1 MNITLNK
8 TDNVNGV
15 IAIEIEKQD
24 YAEKVENELKRFR
37 QKASIPGFRP
47 GKVPAEIIRKMYGK
61 SILADELNKLVSDE
75 LFKYIRENNLEI
87 LGEPLPNE
95 TDQKTIDFDKDE
107 TFEFKF
113 DIGFAPEFDLPLSA
127 EDELT
132 YYTVKLEDD
141 LLKQQLE
148 AYKTNYGTYQ
158 SVDEPALETDL
169 LKGTLTEFE
178 DGAPKENG
186 LIIENAILMPSYV
199 KDEEIK
205 KSLTGVKVGDK
216 IVFNPKKAYDNN
228 EAEVASLLQTT
239 KDNIKDVNSDF
250 EFEVKEI
257 TRYQEAEMNQ
267 ELFDKVLG
275 PGVVN
280 SEEEFAEKVA
290 ESLNNQFKPDSD
302 NLFMRE
308 VRKLFLEKLKDVQ
321 LPDAFLKRWLWA
333 SNEKKTQES
342 VEEEYPQM
350 MEDLKFLLAKNKIVK
365 RLNIEIKSEDVQAK
379 AEEVAKAQFAQYG
392 MSNLPAETLKS
403 YVNSM
408 LSNENTVRNIIQNIE
423 DEKVIDWVKQTV
435 KVIDKEISTK
445 ELNELFTAEEEHN
458 HSEEEHHH
466 DHSSET
472 ETETEKEA

>member
-1 MNITLNK
+1 MS
-8 TDNVNGV
+8 TD
-15 IAIEIEKQD
+15 
-24 YAEKVENELKRFR
+24 
-37 QKASIPGFRP
+37 
-47 GKVPAEIIRKMYGK
+47 
-61 SILADELNKLVSDE
+61 
-75 LFKYIRENNLEI
+75 
-87 LGEPLPNE
+87 
-95 TDQKTIDFDKDE
+95 
-107 TFEFKF
+107 
-113 DIGFAPEFDLPLSA
+113 
-127 EDELT
+127 DELT
-132 YYTVKLEDD
+132 YYTVKLEED

-169 LKGTLTEFE
+169 LKGTLTELE
-178 DGAPKENG
+178 NGVPKENG

-257 TRYQEAEMNQ
+257 TRYKEAEMNQ

-275 PGVVN
+275 PGVVS
-280 SEEEFAEKVA
+280 SEEEFAAKVA

-308 VRKLFLEKLKDVQ
+308 MRKLFLEKLKDVQ
-321 LPDAFLKRWLWA
+321 FPDAFLKRWLLA
-333 SNEKKTQES
+333 SDEKKTPES
-342 VEEEYPQM
+342 IEEEYPSM
-350 MEDLKFLLAKNKIVK
+350 VEDLKFLLAKDRIVK
-365 RLNIEIKSEDVQAK
+365 QLNIEIKSEDVQTK

-403 YVNSM
+403 YVNNM
-408 LSNENTVRNIIQNIE
+408 LSDENRVRNIIQNIE

-445 ELNELFTAEEEHN
+445 ELNELFAQQEHN

>member
-1 MNITLNK
+1 M
-8 TDNVNGV
+8 
-15 IAIEIEKQD
+15 
-24 YAEKVENELKRFR
+24 
-37 QKASIPGFRP
+37 
-47 GKVPAEIIRKMYGK
+47 
-61 SILADELNKLVSDE
+61 
-75 LFKYIRENNLEI
+75 
-87 LGEPLPNE
+87 
-95 TDQKTIDFDKDE
+95 
-107 TFEFKF
+107 
-113 DIGFAPEFDLPLSA
+113 
-127 EDELT
+127 
-132 YYTVKLEDD
+132 
-141 LLKQQLE
+141 
-148 AYKTNYGTYQ
+148 
-158 SVDEPALETDL
+158 
-169 LKGTLTEFE
+169 
-178 DGAPKENG
+178 
-186 LIIENAILMPSYV
+186 
-199 KDEEIK
+199 
-205 KSLTGVKVGDK
+205 
-216 IVFNPKKAYDNN
+216 
-228 EAEVASLLQTT
+228 ASLLQTT

-275 PGVVN
+275 PDVVN

-321 LPDAFLKRWLWA
+321 LPDAFLKRWLLA
-333 SNEKKTQES
+333 SDEKKTQES

-365 RLNIEIKSEDVQAK
+365 QLNIEIKSEDVQAK

-423 DEKVIDWVKQTV
+423 DEKVIDWVKQTA

-445 ELNELFTAEEEHN
+445 ELNELFTEKQQIS
-458 HSEEEHHH
+458 SEEEHLH